1 MAPATTMPD
10 SRRSRWGPQRGY
22 GSRG

>member
-10 SRRSRWGPQRGY
+10 SRRSRLGPQRGY